1 MNLEMYVFE
10 SGRLVGMQRVG
21 HWSTAEIDRAVEA
34 VKFFGRTGEISDK
47 GISICMF
54 CKLHLGACEVEAGQI
69 SHGCCPSCYDLVTSG
84 WDPEMEGL

>member
-34 VKFFGRTGEISDK
+34 VKFFGRVGEVSDK

-54 CKLHLGACEVEAGQI
+54 CKLHLGDCEVEAGQI
-69 SHGCCPSCYDLVTSG
+69 SHGICKPCFDREMKLIDLIY
-84 WDPEMEGL
+84 